1 MGFHPVYNR
10 IMLPPFHSRIRT
22 LAIVALVVMLAV
34 SACQAEPP
42 PGDAQPTT
50 QPTVGVTV
58 LVPTPLATQAIQPLP
73 TSQIETEAPTVA
85 PEINV
90 ETPAFT
96 GQLVGIATASS
107 PEQALTPT
115 AGGQLIR
122 RSVPAPKPRTASMK
136 ITSPGPYSK
145 VSSPVKLNA
154 LISPGEDRR
163 LYLNMYGEDG
173 RVMDSQILD
182 FGTYDSLRFNIMAE
196 IPFTINSAAELA
208 RIEIYVI
215 DQYGLK
221 IQLASVELILIQ
233 YGDSEITPN
242 EIEFDP
248 FTISIPGEGTVVSGG
263 VLVAEGIAR
272 TVTDG
277 PLIVDLVDEKGVVV
291 GSGETQVSPPS
302 ERNSHMPFQAIV
314 PYSVQ
319 HRTRARLTVRQEST
333 GRIPGTVWL
342 LSQVVFLDP

>member
-10 IMLPPFHSRIRT
+10 FMSPPSHSKIGKMAI
-22 LAIVALVVMLAV
+22 LALAVMLAV
-34 SACQAEPP
+34 SACQGERPL
-42 PGDAQPTT
+42 GDTQPTAL
-50 QPTVGVTV
+50 PTVGVTV
-58 LVPTPLATQAIQPLP
+58 LVPTPLATQEVQPLP
-73 TSQIETEAPTVA
+73 TPYIETAAPTPSV
-85 PEINV
+85 EIKV

-96 GQLVGIATASS
+96 GQLVGIATASG

-115 AGGQLIR
+115 AGGQIIR
-122 RSVPAPKPRTASMK
+122 RSVPASKPRTASMK

-145 VSSPVKLNA
+145 VSSPIKLNA

-182 FGTYDSLRFNIMAE
+182 FGNYDSLRFNIMAE

-221 IQLASVELILIQ
+221 IQLASVDLILIQ

-248 FTISIPGEGTVVSGG
+248 YTISTPRSEEHTSE
-263 VLVAEGIAR
+263 LQS
-272 TVTDG
+272 
-277 PLIVDLVDEKGVVV
+277 PKDLVC
-291 GSGETQVSPPS
+291 
-302 ERNSHMPFQAIV
+302 
-314 PYSVQ
+314 
-319 HRTRARLTVRQEST
+319 RL
-333 GRIPGTVWL
+333 L
-342 LSQVVFLDP
+342 L

>member
-1 MGFHPVYNR
+1 MAV
-10 IMLPPFHSRIRT
+10 
-22 LAIVALVVMLAV
+22 LALAVMLVV
-34 SACQAEPP
+34 SGCQ
-42 PGDAQPTT
+42 GDLPSGDDQPTAL
-50 QPTVGVTV
+50 PTVGVTV
-58 LVPTPLATQAIQPLP
+58 LVPTPLPTHEIQPPP
-73 TSQIETEAPTVA
+73 TPQIEAAAPTDAAEVT
-85 PEINV
+85 I

-96 GQLVGIATASS
+96 GQLVGLATAAGQ
-107 PEQALTPT
+107 EQALTPT
-115 AGGQLIR
+115 AGGSLVR
-122 RSVPAPKPRTASMK
+122 RSVTVPKPRAASMK

-173 RVMDSQILD
+173 RVIDSQILD
-182 FGTYDSLRFNIMAE
+182 FGNYDSLRFNILAE

-215 DQYGLK
+215 DQFGLK
-221 IQLASVELILIQ
+221 IQLASVDVILIQ
-233 YGDSEITPN
+233 YGESEITPN

-248 FTISIPGEGTVVSGG
+248 FTISTPGEGAVINGG

-272 TVTDG
+272 TVIDG
-277 PLIVDLVDEKGVVV
+277 PLIIDLVDEKGVVV
-291 GSGETQVSPPS
+291 GSGETRVSPPS
-302 ERNSHMPFQAIV
+302 ERNSHMPFQVIV

-342 LSQVVFLDP
+342 ASQVVFLDP

>member
-10 IMLPPFHSRIRT
+10 FMSTPSHYKIGKMAI
-22 LAIVALVVMLAV
+22 LALAVMLAV
-34 SACQAEPP
+34 SACQGERPP
-42 PGDAQPTT
+42 DDTQPTT
-50 QPTVGVTV
+50 PPTVGVTV
-58 LVPTPLATQAIQPLP
+58 LVPTPLATQEIQPLP
-73 TSQIETEAPTVA
+73 TPYNETAAPTPSA
-85 PEINV
+85 EIRV

-96 GQLVGIATASS
+96 GQLVGIATASGQ
-107 PEQALTPT
+107 EQALTPT
-115 AGGQLIR
+115 AGGPLIS
-122 RSVPAPKPRTASMK
+122 RSIPAAKPRTASMK

-145 VSSPVKLNA
+145 VSSPIKLNA

-182 FGTYDSLRFNIMAE
+182 FGNYDSLRFNIMAE

-221 IQLASVELILIQ
+221 IQLASVDLILIQ

-248 FTISIPGEGTVVSGG
+248 YTISTPGEGTVISGG
-263 VLVAEGIAR
+263 VLVAEG
-272 TVTDG
+272 
-277 PLIVDLVDEKGVVV
+277 
-291 GSGETQVSPPS
+291 
-302 ERNSHMPFQAIV
+302 
-314 PYSVQ
+314 
-319 HRTRARLTVRQEST
+319 
-333 GRIPGTVWL
+333 
-342 LSQVVFLDP
+342 